1 MRLRL
6 TALLREK
13 ELREG
18 RSISQE
24 ELAKALGIS
33 QQTVSVLM
41 RGRNKQV
48 SYVLLDRLSSYFG
61 VPVRQ
66 LFEGGPVA
74 DSVVSG
80 LSFEQVVLLPV
91 LGHVHA
97 GPLDEEHQ
105 EILEYYPWPASL
117 GVRPGCFVLV
127 VQGDSMVDAH
137 VPPGSRVI
145 LDPHLEPRS
154 GDIVAV
160 LLNGESALKRIFIG
174 EEGNIVFVSENR
186 EKNYPP
192 LFARSSDAISIQGVV
207 VNIVITPETRRLRRG
222 LVP

>member
-6 TALLREK
+6 LSLLREK

-18 RSISQE
+18 RVVSQE
-24 ELAKALGIS
+24 ELAQALGIS

-48 SYVLLDRLSSYFG
+48 SYTLLDRLSTYFG
-61 VPVRQ
+61 VSLRQ
-66 LFEGGPVA
+66 LFEGSPV
-74 DSVVSG
+74 DDRIVEGVES
-80 LSFEQVVLLPV
+80 ERVVLLPA
-91 LGHVHA
+91 LGHIHA

-105 EILEYYPWPASL
+105 EILEYYPWPTSL
-117 GVRPGCFVLV
+117 GVRPGCFVLL

-145 LDPHLEPRS
+145 LDPRLEPKS
-154 GDIVAV
+154 GDIVAA
-160 LLNGESALKRIFIG
+160 LLNGESALKRILIG
-174 EEGNIVFVSENR
+174 DDGNVVFVSENR

-192 LFARSSDAISIQGVV
+192 IFAQSSDAVSVQGVV
-207 VNIVITPETRRLRRG
+207 VNIVITPEPRRFYGRRE
-222 LVP
+222 